1 MFLLSVRCVP
11 VPVRVSV
18 ASTIVVHLARDANL
32 VEPADQPVG
41 TVRLSFR
48 LFRRRLRLGVL
59 LPGERVQQLG
69 FELEAVDAE
78 LARRLQPRKIWM
90 KSSVLVA
97 LQQSF
102 IRIIFS

>member
-18 ASTIVVHLARDANL
+18 ASTVVVDLARDANL
-32 VEPADQPVG
+32 VEPADQPVR

-69 FELEAVDAE
+69 LELEAVNAE
-78 LARRLQPRKIWM
+78 LARGLESRQIWM

>member
-69 FELEAVDAE
+69 LQLEAVDAK
-78 LARRLQPRKIWM
+78 LARRLKPRQIWM
-90 KSSVLVA
+90 KSTVLVA

-102 IRIIFS
+102 IIFC